1 MRRANITDVAQ
12 RAGVSISTVSR
23 VLNNSA
29 YPVKSETRQR
39 VLEAAQ
45 ELGFRPNDLARGL
58 LLKKSR
64 TIGLIIPDIS
74 NPYYPELCLG
84 VETTASENG
93 YSVIF
98 CNTDRRAEKM
108 EHYVDVLLQKRADG
122 IIIAGGG
129 TDFTQV
135 SQALSDFDTKV
146 ALVGRHNLQFPSVQ
160 IDNFQA
166 AYEAT
171 SHLVHLGDRR
181 IAFVSG
187 PVNLT
192 SAQDRLAGYRSS
204 LEQRG
209 IGQDDRLIRE
219 GRFGVDCGYSAAL
232 SLLQGDPA
240 PSAIFAAND
249 RMAVGALSAAHDL
262 GLRVPDDVAVV
273 GFDDTVMASQIRPSL
288 TTVAVPA
295 YTMGASVMHLMLKLL
310 ADEECPQTVELP
322 TKLVIRQSSGPLSG
336 RQEMDPS
343 TLERGWSAEK
353 RP

>member
-1 MRRANITDVAQ
+1 VRSVNITDVAQ
-12 RAGVSISTVSR
+12 RAAVSISTVSR

-29 YPVKSETRQR
+29 YPVKPETRQR

-98 CNTDRRAEKM
+98 CNTDRQAEKM

-146 ALVGRHNLQFPSVQ
+146 ALIGRHNLPFPSVQ
-160 IDNFQA
+160 VDNFQA

-171 SHLVHLGDRR
+171 SHLGELGHSR
-181 IAFVSG
+181 IAFISG

-209 IGQDDRLIRE
+209 VSQDDRLIRE
-219 GRFGVDCGYSAAL
+219 GNFGVDCGYSAAL
-232 SLLQGDPA
+232 SLLQGNPR

-249 RMAVGALSAAHDL
+249 RMAVGTLAAAHDL
-262 GLRVPDDVAVV
+262 DLRVPDDLAIV
-273 GFDDTVMASQIRPSL
+273 GFDDTVLASQIRPSL

-295 YTMGASVMHLMLKLL
+295 HKMGTSVMRLMLKLL
-310 ADEECPQTVELP
+310 ADEECPQTFWLP
-322 TKLVIRQSSGPLSG
+322 TKLVIRQSSGPLSE
-336 RQEMDPS
+336 RQEIGHS
-343 TLERGWSAEK
+343 TLERGWSEE
-353 RP
+353 RS